1 MSDEDRERS
10 IALLE
15 ATHTF
20 PTQYPISIITLNVD
34 TVVAEVRAAVEQGL
48 DQPIPD
54 DAYQTVMSK
63 GGRYSSHRFQ
73 VPCEDAEAV
82 LALYQR
88 LRRIT
93 GVVTLL

>member
-1 MSDEDRERS
+1 LSDDDRARS

-34 TVVAEVRAAVEQGL
+34 TVVAEVRAAVEHGL
-48 DQPIPD
+48 DQPLPD

-63 GGRYSSHRFQ
+63 GGRYSSHRFE
-73 VPCEDAEAV
+73 VPCQDAEAV